1 MYCKNCGTRLDDD
14 AKFCPNC
21 GVKVSEDI
29 PINNT
34 PTYGNNAAVYVYTQN
49 LSRINGFSIA
59 GFVLSFFWFL
69 AILGLIFSIL
79 GYRQAIRENTSK
91 GLAIA
96 GIALSSVCI
105 AFWVIIIVM
114 SAMMSV
120 V

>member
-21 GVKVSEDI
+21 GAKVSEDT
-29 PINNT
+29 PINNAT
-34 PTYGNNAAVYVYTQN
+34 TYSNNAAVYVYTQN
-49 LSRINGFSIA
+49 PSRINGFSIA
-59 GFVLSFFWFL
+59 GFVSC
-69 AILGLIFSIL
+69 LIFSIL